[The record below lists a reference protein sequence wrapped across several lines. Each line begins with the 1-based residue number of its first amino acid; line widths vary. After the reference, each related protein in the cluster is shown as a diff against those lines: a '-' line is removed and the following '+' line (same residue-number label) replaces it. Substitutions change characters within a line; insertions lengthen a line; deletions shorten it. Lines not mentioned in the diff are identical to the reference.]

1 MKSIFLQILQERGF
15 INDCTDLA
23 ALDDLIV
30 EKSARG
36 DPLRAYIGFDLTAPS
51 LHVGSLIQIMMI
63 RWMRHCRHDPI
74 ILLGTFTTMV
84 GDPTGKTSAR
94 PMLTKE
100 EIDRNFTRIQEVI
113 GWITELDPN
122 YEGEEHYKE
131 NWWHEDF
138 GFMEFLQKYG
148 RHFSANR
155 LLALDAVKSRV
166 ESENGISVLEMLY
179 PMMQAVDFH
188 ELSNRYGVELQIG
201 GSDQWGNITAGVDLS
216 RRMRAAE
223 GHEERKL
230 FGLTTPL
237 FTNSAG
243 QKMGKTANGAIWL
256 HPDMTS
262 RHAFFQ
268 FWMNIEDAKV
278 YECLKLFTELPLDQ
292 IDHLAGVNGPGIME
306 AKRVLAKEVTNI
318 VHGDGAGEI
327 EAKRSAIMF
336 SSAERRGAPD
346 ITVEGM
352 REATIA
358 EVLVK
363 IGLVKSNKE
372 ADRMAANGGV
382 KMRGERVDDVRQ
394 RVPAMQDAADNIT
407 LSVGKKAFT
416 VYFA

>member
-51 LHVGSLIQIMMI
+51 LHVGSLIQIMML
-63 RWMRHCRHDPI
+63 RWMVHCRHDPI

-94 PMLTKE
+94 PMLSKQ
-100 EIDRNFTRIQEVI
+100 EIERNYSRIQEVI
-113 GWITELDPN
+113 GWITGLDPN
-122 YEGEEHYKE
+122 YEGEENYKE

-216 RRMRAAE
+216 RRIRVAG

-262 RHAFFQ
+262 RHDFFQ

-278 YECLKLFTELPLDQ
+278 YECLKLFTELPLGQ
-292 IDHLAGVNGPGIME
+292 IDHLVGVNGPGIVE
-306 AKRVLAKEVTNI
+306 AKRVLAKEVTTI
-318 VHGDGAGEI
+318 VHGEGAGEI
-327 EAKRSAIMF
+327 EAQRSAIMF
-336 SSAERRGAPD
+336 ASPERRGAPD

-394 RVPAMQDAADNIT
+394 RVPAMRDAADNIT

>member
-15 INDCTDLA
+15 INQCTDLE
-23 ALDDLIV
+23 ALDEFIA

-51 LHVGSLIQIMMI
+51 LHVGSLIQIMVL
-63 RWMRHCRHDPI
+63 RWMIHCRHDPI
-74 ILLGTFTTMV
+74 IMLGTFTTMV

-94 PMLTKE
+94 PMLSKE
-100 EIDRNFTRIQEVI
+100 EIEKNYSRIQEVI
-113 GWITELDPN
+113 GWITDLDPN
-122 YEGEEHYKE
+122 YEGEENYKE

-188 ELSNRYGVELQIG
+188 ELNSRYGVELQIG

-216 RRMRAAE
+216 RRIRAAD
-223 GHEERKL
+223 GHEERQL

-262 RHAFFQ
+262 RHEFFQ
-268 FWMNIEDAKV
+268 FWMNIEDSKV
-278 YECLKLFTELPLDQ
+278 EQCLKLFTELPLDV
-292 IDHLAGVNGPGIME
+292 IDHGMGVNGPGIME
-306 AKRVLAKEVTNI
+306 MKRALAIAVTDI
-318 VHGDGAGEI
+318 VHGAGEGAL
-327 EAKRSAIMF
+327 ESVRSKQMF
-336 SSAERRGAPD
+336 SSDTMEGAPEV
-346 ITVEGM
+346 TVQGM
-352 REATIA
+352 EFATIA
-358 EVLVK
+358 SVLVK
-363 IGLVKSNKE
+363 IGLASSNKD
-372 ADRMAANGGV
+372 ADRLVANGGV
-382 KMRGERVDDVRQ
+382 RRDGKRIENARSIVPPIEDTFVR
-394 RVPAMQDAADNIT
+394 
-407 LSVGKKAFT
+407 SVGKRAFT
-416 VYFA
+416 VHFIP

>member
-63 RWMRHCRHDPI
+63 RWMVHCRHDPI

-94 PMLTKE
+94 PMLSKE
-100 EIDRNFTRIQEVI
+100 EIEKNYSRIQEVI

-122 YEGEEHYKE
+122 YEGEENYKE

-138 GFMEFLQKYG
+138 RFMEFLQKYG

-201 GSDQWGNITAGVDLS
+201 GSDQ
-216 RRMRAAE
+216 
-223 GHEERKL
+223 
-230 FGLTTPL
+230 
-237 FTNSAG
+237 
-243 QKMGKTANGAIWL
+243 
-256 HPDMTS
+256 
-262 RHAFFQ
+262 
-268 FWMNIEDAKV
+268 
-278 YECLKLFTELPLDQ
+278 
-292 IDHLAGVNGPGIME
+292 
-306 AKRVLAKEVTNI
+306 
-318 VHGDGAGEI
+318 
-327 EAKRSAIMF
+327 
-336 SSAERRGAPD
+336 
-346 ITVEGM
+346 
-352 REATIA
+352 
-358 EVLVK
+358 
-363 IGLVKSNKE
+363 
-372 ADRMAANGGV
+372 
-382 KMRGERVDDVRQ
+382 
-394 RVPAMQDAADNIT
+394 
-407 LSVGKKAFT
+407 
-416 VYFA
+416 